1 MSKPVVTQGM
11 EWSGHRDDAR
21 AMGVNFRHVPMIRRS
36 SRSQNGWNNG
46 DLDVAFQLFSCG
58 MVADGN
64 LTSKESRTHL
74 TACGYAVRYDGMQA
88 LTGKGVVAFL
98 TTPAVW
104 RSAWRRWRLWGR
116 NPFVATP
123 EQVHGAMR

>member
-1 MSKPVVTQGM
+1 MGKPVVTQGM
-11 EWSGHRDDAR
+11 EWSGSRDDVRAR
-21 AMGVNFRHVPMIRRS
+21 GTDFSRVPMIRRS
-36 SRSQNGWNNG
+36 QSGWNSG

-64 LTSKESRTHL
+64 LASKESRTHL

-98 TTPAVW
+98 TSWAVW
-104 RSAWRRWRLWGR
+104 RSAWRRWQLWGL

-123 EQVHGAMR
+123 DQVRKAMR